1 MGTPGPDPGESD
13 PLRSENAHT
22 ATARALQSSQ
32 GPPPPLNQNH
42 PAAFNSMTTLLTNP
56 LRVGLRQERVISP
69 QCIVIFGAS
78 GDLTH
83 RKLVPALFELFRQRR
98 LPSEFAVLGCA
109 RRPWSDEEFRSKM
122 AEAMADTIAEHPG
135 AWEHF
140 AQGMFYEPVD
150 LQQSD
155 HLVRLGTRLE
165 TIDRLRAT
173 RGNRT
178 FYLSV
183 SPEFYGSGCR
193 ALASAGL
200 LADPERSRV
209 VIEKPFGR
217 DYGSAQA
224 LNKVV
229 QACAKESQIFRI
241 DHYLGKETV
250 QNILVL
256 RFANTIFEPIWNRN
270 YIANVQITAAE
281 TVGVEE
287 RAGYYESS
295 GALRDMVQNHLTQ
308 ILALTT
314 MEPPGRFDAEA
325 IRNEKAKVLQAA
337 HLANEQEPWQCCVR
351 GQYSSGGTA
360 ARPLSGYRDEPGVNP
375 NSTTET
381 YVAMKLFIDN
391 WRWQGVP
398 IYLRAG
404 KCMPMTATEVR
415 VEFHRPPAVVFPN
428 EQSLPHNY
436 WRFLFSPR
444 IEVGLNIQVKA
455 DGERMVGQDME
466 LMAVDQSADEMTPYE
481 RRIGDALRGDQ
492 TLFARQDVVEEAWRI
507 VDPILGNAVPVHRY
521 KPGTWGPDAANEILL
536 PEGGWHAPQIDGK
549 A

>member
-1 MGTPGPDPGESD
+1 MAS
-13 PLRSENAHT
+13 
-22 ATARALQSSQ
+22 
-32 GPPPPLNQNH
+32 
-42 PAAFNSMTTLLTNP
+42 LLTNP
-56 LRVGLRQERVISP
+56 LRVGLRQERVIPP

-109 RRPWSDEEFRSKM
+109 RRAWSDADFRSRM
-122 AEAMADTIAEHPG
+122 AEALATEISDHPM
-135 AWEHF
+135 AWEQF
-140 AQGMFYEPVD
+140 SQGLFYEPVD

-155 HLVRLGTRLE
+155 HLLRLASRLE
-165 TIDRLRAT
+165 LIDRLRAT

-193 ALASAGL
+193 ALAAAGL

-217 DYGSAQA
+217 DYSSAQI

-229 QACAKESQIFRI
+229 QACAKESQVFRI

-250 QNILVL
+250 QNILVM

-308 ILALTT
+308 ILALTA

-337 HLANEQEPWQCCVR
+337 HLADEDEPWRCCVR
-351 GQYSSGGTA
+351 GQYSRGGNLA
-360 ARPLSGYRDEPGVNP
+360 QPLSGYRDEPGVNP

-381 YVAMKLFIDN
+381 YVAMKLFINN

-398 IYLRAG
+398 FYLRTGKRLPKRLSEVVLTFREAPVHLFDAAG
-404 KCMPMTATEVR
+404 GAPT
-415 VEFHRPPAVVFPN
+415 PN
-428 EQSLPHNY
+428 QLI
-436 WRFLFSPR
+436 LR
-444 IEVGLNIQVKA
+444 IQPDEGAEIRYEVKA
-455 DGERMVGQDME
+455 PGSGMRSRPVDMAFSYDESFGEPSDEGYVR
-466 LMAVDQSADEMTPYE
+466 LLADAMLGDPTLYTRSDEVEAAWRLYTPLLGLIEEAPWRLPVHPYE
-481 RRIGDALRGDQ
+481 
-492 TLFARQDVVEEAWRI
+492 AR
-507 VDPILGNAVPVHRY
+507 
-521 KPGTWGPDAANEILL
+521 TWGPAAADNLL
-536 PEGGWHAPQIDGK
+536 ADDNLAWRRP
-549 A
+549 

>member
-1 MGTPGPDPGESD
+1 M
-13 PLRSENAHT
+13 T
-22 ATARALQSSQ
+22 AI
-32 GPPPPLNQNH
+32 
-42 PAAFNSMTTLLTNP
+42 LTNP

-83 RKLVPALFELFRQRR
+83 RKLIPALFELYRQRR

-109 RRPWSDEEFRSKM
+109 RRPWSDEEFRERM
-122 AEAMADTIAEHPG
+122 AAALADEVRDHPS
-135 AWEHF
+135 AWESF
-140 AQGMFYEPVD
+140 AAGLFYEPVD

-155 HLVRLGTRLE
+155 HLVRLGERLE
-165 TIDRLRAT
+165 AIDRQRAT

-229 QACAKESQIFRI
+229 QACARENQIFRI

-270 YIANVQITAAE
+270 YVSSVQITAAE

-337 HLANEQEPWQCCVR
+337 HLADEEEPWHCCVR
-351 GQYSSGGTA
+351 GQYGAGGA
-360 ARPLSGYRDEPGVNP
+360 AASPMAGYRQEPGVSP
-375 NSTTET
+375 DSTTET
-381 YVAMKLFIDN
+381 YVAMKLFINN

-398 IYLRAG
+398 FYIRTGKRLPKRLSEVVLTFRDSPVHLFDAAVGSQQPDQLVLRIQPDEGVELKFDVKAPG
-404 KCMPMTATEVR
+404 SGMRSRPVVMGFSYDESFGEPSDEGYVRLLADAMLGDPTLFTRSDEVEAAWR
-415 VEFHRPPAVVFPN
+415 LYTPLLELIE
-428 EQSLPHNY
+428 EQSGRLPVH
-436 WRFLFSPR
+436 
-444 IEVGLNIQVKA
+444 
-455 DGERMVGQDME
+455 
-466 LMAVDQSADEMTPYE
+466 PYE
-481 RRIGDALRGDQ
+481 
-492 TLFARQDVVEEAWRI
+492 AR
-507 VDPILGNAVPVHRY
+507 
-521 KPGTWGPDAANEILL
+521 TWGPAAADNLL
-536 PEGGWHAPQIDGK
+536 AEDGLIWRRP
-549 A
+549 

>member
-1 MGTPGPDPGESD
+1 M
-13 PLRSENAHT
+13 T
-22 ATARALQSSQ
+22 AI
-32 GPPPPLNQNH
+32 
-42 PAAFNSMTTLLTNP
+42 LTNP
-56 LRVGLRQERVISP
+56 LRVGLRQERVITP

-83 RKLVPALFELFRQRR
+83 RKLVPALFELYRQRR

-109 RRPWSDEEFRSKM
+109 RRPWSDEEFRQRM
-122 AEAMADTIAEHPG
+122 GEALANEIADHRS
-135 AWEHF
+135 AWEQF
-140 AQGMFYEPVD
+140 SQGLFYEPVD
-150 LQQSD
+150 LQQSE
-155 HLVRLGTRLE
+155 HLVRLAERLDVL
-165 TIDRLRAT
+165 DRLRAT

-193 ALASAGL
+193 ALAAAGL
-200 LADPERSRV
+200 LADAERSRV

-217 DYGSAQA
+217 DYGSAQS
-224 LNKVV
+224 LNKIV
-229 QACAKESQIFRI
+229 QTCAKESQVFRI

-308 ILALTT
+308 ILALTA
-314 MEPPGRFDAEA
+314 MEPPGRFDPEA

-337 HLANEQEPWQCCVR
+337 RLATENEPWKCCVR

-360 ARPLSGYRDEPGVNP
+360 ASPLPGYRQEPGVNA

-381 YVAMKLFIDN
+381 YVAMKLFINN

-398 IYLRAG
+398 FYLRTGKRLPKRLSEVVLTFREAPVHLFDAAG
-404 KCMPMTATEVR
+404 GAPT
-415 VEFHRPPAVVFPN
+415 PN
-428 EQSLPHNY
+428 QLI
-436 WRFLFSPR
+436 LR
-444 IEVGLNIQVKA
+444 IQPDEGAEIKFEVKA
-455 DGERMVGQDME
+455 PGSGMRSRPVDMAFSYDESFGEPSDEGYVRLLADAMLGDPTLFTRSDEVEAAWRLYTPLLE
-466 LMAVDQSADEMTPYE
+466 LIEDAPWQLPVHPYE
-481 RRIGDALRGDQ
+481 
-492 TLFARQDVVEEAWRI
+492 AR
-507 VDPILGNAVPVHRY
+507 
-521 KPGTWGPDAANEILL
+521 TWGPGASDNLL
-536 PEGGWHAPQIDGK
+536 AEDGLIWRRP
-549 A
+549 